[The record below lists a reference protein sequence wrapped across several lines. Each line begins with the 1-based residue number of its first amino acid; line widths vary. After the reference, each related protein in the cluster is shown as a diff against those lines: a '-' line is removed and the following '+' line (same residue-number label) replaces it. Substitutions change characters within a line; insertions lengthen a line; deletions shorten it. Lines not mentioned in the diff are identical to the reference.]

1 MTVNLKLMSAK
12 FKEDKKFE
20 FTLTKLG
27 EFQRKRH
34 SYSKRL
40 SSLEL
45 DISEDYN
52 NQSEI
57 YAFLRNY
64 GFKWSSKYKSN
75 KFAKP
80 TIVEVID
87 GLKLLIKSRLE
98 EEFKDSKKKELDA
111 YIK

>member
-52 NQSEI
+52 N
-57 YAFLRNY
+57 
-64 GFKWSSKYKSN
+64 
-75 KFAKP
+75 
-80 TIVEVID
+80 
-87 GLKLLIKSRLE
+87 
-98 EEFKDSKKKELDA
+98 
-111 YIK
+111 